1 MTIKINTGYY
11 LKLLILETIKWL
23 GSNKSKITR

>member
-1 MTIKINTGYY
+1 MTIKINTGFY
-11 LKLLILETIKWL
+11 LKLLTLETIKWL